1 VSHEL
6 DPTRI
11 EECISQAKQQ
21 REKYMAEVWGS
32 SLKKAIGAL
41 FLLLAAMLPSLK
53 DGSGS

>member
-1 VSHEL
+1 MSHD

-11 EECISQAKQQ
+11 DECISQAKQQ
-21 REKYMAEVWGS
+21 RAKYMAEVSGP